1 MALTIAVNVCLVLHC
16 TVVIMQKG
24 HRGLL
29 IIQVQVCLSGR
40 SVYKVILEVVLS
52 LPAVASLGNLSP
64 YHYQC
69 FQSPNHVPETFE
81 PILQMR
87 YCGEK
92 RLSGFPG
99 QYVACV
105 MGMDVGY
112 S

>member
-1 MALTIAVNVCLVLHC
+1 MALTVAVNVCLVLHC
-16 TVVIMQKG
+16 TAMIMQKG

-40 SVYKVILEVVLS
+40 SVYKVILKVVLS

-69 FQSPNHVPETFE
+69 LQSLNHVAETFE

-87 YCGEK
+87 Y
-92 RLSGFPG
+92 
-99 QYVACV
+99 
-105 MGMDVGY
+105 
-112 S
+112 